1 MRLVHTSELN
11 FPMLS
16 APDFSLN
23 VLRYSLA
30 CMVAGCLLA
39 GCVAPGGTGQPSGSV
54 LDKTTVAPAPR
65 PRALPSPAPIY
76 APQVPVSESVT
87 PLLAYADQIRPLQG
101 PDLAQEI
108 SRFTELSEPVDQMK
122 LAIALVQ
129 TRQLYD
135 LVRAQDLLQKVIAN
149 SSARALHPLA
159 RTLAARFAEQR
170 RVEDQLDRQGSQL
183 RDAQRR
189 LEQTNDKLDA
199 LKEIERSLTVRP
211 GASPAAPSPAR
222 NRSRAVS
229 P

>member
-1 MRLVHTSELN
+1 
-11 FPMLS
+11 MLS
-16 APDFSLN
+16 DPDFSSKLW
-23 VLRYSLA
+23 RHTLA
-30 CMVAGCLLA
+30 CMVAGGLLA
-39 GCVAPGGTGQPSGSV
+39 GCVAPAGTAQPSGSIRV
-54 LDKTTVAPAPR
+54 KTTVAPAP
-65 PRALPSPAPIY
+65 LSPAPICV
-76 APQVPVSESVT
+76 PQLPLPEFVT
-87 PLLAYADQIRPLQG
+87 PILAYADQIRPLQG

-108 SRFTELSEPVDQMK
+108 ARFTELSEPVDQMK
-122 LAIALVQ
+122 LSIALAQ

-149 SSARALHPLA
+149 SGARALHPLA
-159 RTLAARFAEQR
+159 RILAARFAEQR

-199 LKEIERSLTVRP
+199 LKEIERSLTGRT
-211 GASPAAPSPAR
+211 GASPPAPSPTR